1 MQYDVEDETNTGDSK
16 SQQIGHELIF
26 SDLIANMLDF
36 AFSTSDEI
44 TAELGLRLKAVR
56 LSQSLTQADLAE
68 RAGISVGT
76 VKSLERTGQSSV
88 VSLVRVVQALGLTDQ
103 LQSLFVLK
111 VQSIAE
117 MEQAQL
123 AQRQRAPRKAR
134 VTVRSQP

>member
-1 MQYDVEDETNTGDSK
+1 
-16 SQQIGHELIF
+16 
-26 SDLIANMLDF
+26 MLDF
-36 AFSTSDEI
+36 VFSTSDEI
-44 TAELGLRLKAVR
+44 TAALGLRLKAVR

-68 RAGISVGT
+68 RAGVSVGT
-76 VKSLERTGQSSV
+76 VKSIERTGQSSV
-88 VSLVRVVQALGLTDQ
+88 TSLVRVVQALGLSDQ

-134 VTVRSQP
+134 VALGRQP

>member
-1 MQYDVEDETNTGDSK
+1 
-16 SQQIGHELIF
+16 
-26 SDLIANMLDF
+26 MLDF
-36 AFSTSDEI
+36 AFSTSDEV

-68 RAGISVGT
+68 RAGVSVGT
-76 VKSLERTGQSSV
+76 VKVLEKAGQTSVASLI
-88 VSLVRVVQALGLTDQ
+88 RVVQALGLTDQ

-123 AQRQRAPRKAR
+123 AQRQRTPRKTR
-134 VTVRSQP
+134 VPLRSRP

>member
-1 MQYDVEDETNTGDSK
+1 
-16 SQQIGHELIF
+16 
-26 SDLIANMLDF
+26 MLDF

-44 TAELGLRLKAVR
+44 TAALGLRLKAVR

-76 VKSLERTGQSSV
+76 VKALERTGQSSV

-103 LQSLFVLK
+103 LQSLFVLQ
-111 VQSIAE
+111 VQSIAA
-117 MEQAQL
+117 MEQVQRAK
-123 AQRQRAPRKAR
+123 RQRAPRKAR

>member
-1 MQYDVEDETNTGDSK
+1 
-16 SQQIGHELIF
+16 
-26 SDLIANMLDF
+26 MLDF
-36 AFSTSDEI
+36 AFAASDEI
-44 TAELGLRLKAVR
+44 TAALGLRLKAVR

-88 VSLVRVVQALGLTDQ
+88 ASLVRVVQALGLTDQ
-103 LQSLFVLK
+103 LQSLFVLQ

-123 AQRQRAPRKAR
+123 AQRRRAPRKTQ
-134 VTVRSQP
+134 VPLRSRP

>member
-1 MQYDVEDETNTGDSK
+1 MVR
-16 SQQIGHELIF
+16 
-26 SDLIANMLDF
+26 MLDF

-44 TAELGLRLKAVR
+44 TTELGLRLKAVR

-88 VSLVRVVQALGLTDQ
+88 ASLVRVVQALGLTDQ

-134 VTVRSQP
+134 VTARSQP

>member
-1 MQYDVEDETNTGDSK
+1 
-16 SQQIGHELIF
+16 
-26 SDLIANMLDF
+26 MLDF
-36 AFSTSDEI
+36 AFSTSDEV

-68 RAGISVGT
+68 RAGVSVGT
-76 VKSLERTGQSSV
+76 VKVLEKTGQTSV
-88 VSLVRVVQALGLTDQ
+88 ASLIRVVLGLTDQ

-123 AQRQRAPRKAR
+123 AQRQRAPRKTR
-134 VTVRSQP
+134 VPLRSRP

>member
-1 MQYDVEDETNTGDSK
+1 MVS
-16 SQQIGHELIF
+16 
-26 SDLIANMLDF
+26 MLDF

-44 TAELGLRLKAVR
+44 TAALGLRLKAVR

-68 RAGISVGT
+68 RAGVSVGT

-88 VSLVRVVQALGLTDQ
+88 TSLVRVVQALGLSDH

-117 MEQAQL
+117 MAQAQL
-123 AQRQRAPRKAR
+123 AKRQRAPRKAR
-134 VTVRSQP
+134 STQRSQP

>member
-1 MQYDVEDETNTGDSK
+1 
-16 SQQIGHELIF
+16 
-26 SDLIANMLDF
+26 MLDF

-68 RAGISVGT
+68 RAGVSVGT
-76 VKSLERTGQSSV
+76 VKVLEKTGQTSV
-88 VSLVRVVQALGLTDQ
+88 ASLIRVVQALGLTDQ

-123 AQRQRAPRKAR
+123 AQRQRHRAR
-134 VTVRSQP
+134 PGFPCGVGHEEAAGVLRRLGRALANGHPGR

>member
-1 MQYDVEDETNTGDSK
+1 M
-16 SQQIGHELIF
+16 
-26 SDLIANMLDF
+26 ANMLDF

-88 VSLVRVVQALGLTDQ
+88 ASLVRVVQALGLTDQ

-123 AQRQRAPRKAR
+123 ATRQRAPRKAR
-134 VTVRSQP
+134 VTLRSQP

>member
-1 MQYDVEDETNTGDSK
+1 MGR
-16 SQQIGHELIF
+16 
-26 SDLIANMLDF
+26 MLDF
-36 AFSTSDEI
+36 AFSTTDEI
-44 TAELGLRLKAVR
+44 IAALGLRLKAVR

-68 RAGISVGT
+68 RAGVSVGT
-76 VKSLERTGQSSV
+76 VKSLEKTGQSSMA
-88 VSLVRVVQALGLTDQ
+88 SLVRVVQALGLTDQ

-134 VTVRSQP
+134 VTLQSQP

>member
-1 MQYDVEDETNTGDSK
+1 MV
-16 SQQIGHELIF
+16 
-26 SDLIANMLDF
+26 NMLDF
-36 AFSTSDEI
+36 TFSTSDEI

-88 VSLVRVVQALGLTDQ
+88 ASLVRVVQALGLTDQ

-123 AQRQRAPRKAR
+123 AKRRRAPRKAR